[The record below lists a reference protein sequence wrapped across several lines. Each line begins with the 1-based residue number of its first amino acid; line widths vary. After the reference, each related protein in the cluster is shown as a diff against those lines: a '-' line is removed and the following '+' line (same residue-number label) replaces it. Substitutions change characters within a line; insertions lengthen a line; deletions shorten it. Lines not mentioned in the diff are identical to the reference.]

1 MPDTKL
7 YKVYKL
13 DCSYTFLKKLAQT
26 SNSSTFTD
34 RKLFKYA
41 RNIDTIATSLSEV
54 NKFKAI
60 LVKIKYWLMTGEEF
74 YIKIWIPNKFIEGDM
89 IIERKE
95 DGTLW
100 REK

>member
-1 MPDTKL
+1 MTKI
-7 YKVYKL
+7 YKL
-13 DCSYTFLKKLAQT
+13 DCSDTFLKKLAQR
-26 SNSSTFTD
+26 SNQATFTD

-41 RNIDTIATSLSEV
+41 RRIDDVAYSLSEV

-95 DGTLW
+95 DDTLW
-100 REK
+100 MKK

>member
-13 DCSYTFLKKLAQT
+13 DCSDTFLKKLAQR
-26 SNSSTFTD
+26 SNQATFTD

-41 RNIDTIATSLSEV
+41 RHIDTIATSLSEV
-54 NKFKAI
+54 NKLKAI
-60 LVKIKYWLMTGEEF
+60 LVKIKYWLITGEEF
-74 YIKIWIPNKFIEGDM
+74 YIKIWIPNKIIEGD
-89 IIERKE
+89 IIVERKE

>member
-1 MPDTKL
+1 MMTKI
-7 YKVYKL
+7 YKL
-13 DCSYTFLKKLAQT
+13 DCSYTFLKKLARK
-26 SNSSTFTD
+26 SNGTTFTD

-41 RNIDTIATSLSEV
+41 RTIDTIATSLSEV
-54 NKFKAI
+54 NKLKAI
-60 LVKIKYWLMTGEEF
+60 LVEIKYWLITGEEF

>member
-1 MPDTKL
+1 MTKI
-7 YKVYKL
+7 YKL
-13 DCSYTFLKKLAQT
+13 DCSYTFLKKLAQR
-26 SNSSTFTD
+26 SNQATFTD

-41 RNIDTIATSLSEV
+41 RRIDTIACSLCEV

-100 REK
+100 GEK